1 MNNSQR
7 ISLSLAMALAAGV
20 ALAAPVS
27 ETAIEGK
34 YLEVR
39 SCDVYTAACF
49 ANAEVGLAG
58 EEAILAWDVTRGS
71 FAGMP
76 LDGLRVVAVVQ
87 AEDTLTD
94 VAKEQTKG
102 RAVVYVDERAT
113 PDQQDALVALARE
126 MSGTLISEVVR
137 VESAPIDMSVELAE
151 ASEHRHHG
159 AHAMDAG
166 GATLVAGSDVEIAT
180 RQLTEHDKHCGN
192 DEAFYP
198 PLPSVRG
205 AMPGFTE
212 VDRFTGEGLN
222 LRWNESGRRSA
233 YLASFTR

>member
-1 MNNSQR
+1 MKMK
-7 ISLSLAMALAAGV
+7 SLSLSLVMALAAGV
-20 ALAAPVS
+20 AVAAPVE
-27 ETAIEGK
+27 ETTIEGK

-58 EEAILAWDVTRGS
+58 EEAILAWDVTKGS
-71 FAGMP
+71 FADMP
-76 LDGLRVVAVVQ
+76 LDGLRVVAVIQ

-94 VAKEQTKG
+94 VAREQTKG
-102 RAVVYVDERAT
+102 RAIVYVDQRAT

-137 VESAPIDMSVELAE
+137 VESAPIAMSVDLAE
-151 ASEHRHHG
+151 AS
-159 AHAMDAG
+159 AHAHHDMHAMAAG
-166 GATLVAGSDVEIAT
+166 GASLTAGTDVEIST
-180 RQLTEHDKHCGN
+180 RQLTAHDKHCGN

-198 PLPSVRG
+198 PLTSVRG

-212 VDRFTGEGLN
+212 VDRFTGEGLD
-222 LRWNESGRRSA
+222 LRWNDSGRRSA